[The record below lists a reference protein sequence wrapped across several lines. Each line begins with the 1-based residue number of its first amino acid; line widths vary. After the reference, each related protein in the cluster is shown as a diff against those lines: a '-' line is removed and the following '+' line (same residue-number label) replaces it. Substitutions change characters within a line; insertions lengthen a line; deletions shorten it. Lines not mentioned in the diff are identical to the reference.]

1 MPLSKEFYLDE
12 IRSKHPNSYNESLK
26 DLPVKDLADML
37 DFLDEALGR
46 ADGGA
51 IGIEVL
57 FTEKEPRKNF
67 FMGGPALEGQA
78 LDIYN
83 SMKGYNFSDQEIADA
98 LSARGLYTAAGS
110 GTTTQPEQVTGIIG
124 SQLNQGGGDK
134 PMIQPFK
141 QDPRVGSAFE
151 AYQRNQALSAMGI
164 NDPFANEATLAGAYY
179 GDMPN
184 VNLQPGS
191 QTFMGKVKSGI
202 DSMVSLSPT
211 INFVRGIGEG
221 IANIFP
227 VNQRAIAENV
237 AGNMGI
243 AVDNIGRV
251 VNTGSYQ
258 DPDNI
263 MAGYNLNKLTDE
275 SFDKRIETTSKTL
288 SEKYGLSPVQISGI
302 LEGTLSEK
310 ELADINATALMP
322 GTKKTTN
329 LIQQLRSLNIAKDRN
344 RFIQETDRK
353 EAERQELERALK
365 RAQREIKRQGYIDYG
380 SGGGRDTSLNT
391 GPGGSY
397 SGRGDEGATGANFSG
412 DFATDAASY
421 DLKDGGPVGLATMFR
436 NKK

>member
-83 SMKGYNFSDQEIADA
+83 SMNAYGFSDQQIADA

-202 DSMVSLSPT
+202 DSMVSLSTT

-344 RFIQETDRK
+344 RFIQETARK

-421 DLKDGGPVGLATMFR
+421 YIKDGGPDGLATMFR